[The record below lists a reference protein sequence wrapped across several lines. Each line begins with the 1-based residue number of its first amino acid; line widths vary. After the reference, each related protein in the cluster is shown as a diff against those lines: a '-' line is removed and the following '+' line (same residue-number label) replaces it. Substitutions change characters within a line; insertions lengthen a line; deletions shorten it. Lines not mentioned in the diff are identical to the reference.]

1 MSELTRRDFLATAA
15 TLPLAQATRPASPPT
30 DLPYL
35 SLTEASALIK
45 ARRLSPVE
53 LTQAIL
59 NRIDR
64 LDGRVGAFITVTRDL
79 ALGAA
84 REAEQEIARGRYRGP
99 LHGIPFGVKD
109 THYTKG
115 IRTTANT
122 PVLLDFVPDFDA
134 TVVARLKAAGGV
146 LVGKMKLPEFSFG
159 SAGEGGAFPD
169 AKNPWNLSRTP
180 GGSSSGSA
188 AALAAGLL
196 TVATG
201 GDTSG
206 SIRNPAT
213 FCGVVGMKPTYGRVS
228 RRGIVVISW
237 SLDHVGP
244 MTRGVWDSAVM
255 LQAIAGA
262 DPDDTSTRHA
272 TTQDYVQHLEDGAR
286 GLRLGLLKRYYVD
299 FPGLND
305 EVRGAAL
312 TAFDALRKEGATI
325 EDVDAPSL
333 DLALAAWA
341 PIMSEAYEYHA
352 ETIRKTP
359 EKFREGL
366 RTRIYLSAL
375 FTAQDVQRAQR
386 LRARIGREVDALLS
400 RVDALIFPGQAAPA
414 LKFEDFPTTGFA
426 PASIRYTA
434 PWNLLGLPAAV
445 VPCGFSREGLP
456 VSIQI
461 VGRRFDD
468 ATVLRIARAYERV
481 TDWHR
486 RRPDPARWTL

>member
-1 MSELTRRDFLATAA
+1 
-15 TLPLAQATRPASPPT
+15 
-30 DLPYL
+30 
-35 SLTEASALIK
+35 
-45 ARRLSPVE
+45 
-53 LTQAIL
+53 
-59 NRIDR
+59 
-64 LDGRVGAFITVTRDL
+64 
-79 ALGAA
+79 
-84 REAEQEIARGRYRGP
+84 
-99 LHGIPFGVKD
+99 
-109 THYTKG
+109 
-115 IRTTANT
+115 
-122 PVLLDFVPDFDA
+122 
-134 TVVARLKAAGGV
+134 
-146 LVGKMKLPEFSFG
+146 
-159 SAGEGGAFPD
+159 
-169 AKNPWNLSRTP
+169 
-180 GGSSSGSA
+180 
-188 AALAAGLL
+188 
-196 TVATG
+196 
-201 GDTSG
+201 
-206 SIRNPAT
+206 
-213 FCGVVGMKPTYGRVS
+213 
-228 RRGIVVISW
+228 
-237 SLDHVGP
+237 
-244 MTRGVWDSAVM
+244 
-255 LQAIAGA
+255 
-262 DPDDTSTRHA
+262 
-272 TTQDYVQHLEDGAR
+272 
-286 GLRLGLLKRYYVD
+286 
-299 FPGLND
+299 
-305 EVRGAAL
+305 VRGAAL